1 MDVASTERLLAGV
14 ASVGHVSVDVASP
27 GHGSIDVASP
37 GHGSIDV
44 ASPGHGSIDVASP
57 GHGSIDVAS
66 PGHCINA
73 DMHEYTLPGVE
84 VFSDDIFVM
93 AGSPPVHHL
102 HQTDSNDSYAHVFQM
117 FFTQE
122 VICC

>member
-14 ASVGHVSVDVASP
+14 ASVGHVSV
-27 GHGSIDVASP
+27 
-37 GHGSIDV
+37 
-44 ASPGHGSIDVASP
+44 DVASP